1 MNKFFDDYLNV
12 KKIIAS
18 KKEYK
23 KQMARVDALPTDYQ
37 FVFKKIQSHMWKF
50 AAGSGYDMMEVQY
63 ELIDLFE
70 EGVVDGKKVLEV
82 TGTNVA
88 AFCDELLE
96 STKTYTEDWREN
108 LNREIKKKLK

>member
-12 KKIIAS
+12 KKIITS

-23 KQMARVDALPTDYQ
+23 AQMARVDALPNDYQ

-50 AAGSGYDMMEVQY
+50 ATGSGYDMMAVQY
-63 ELIDLFE
+63 DLIDLFE
-70 EGVVDGKKVLEV
+70 EGIADGKKVLEV
-82 TGTNVA
+82 TGTDVA
-88 AFCDELLE
+88 SFCDELLK

-108 LNREIKKKLK
+108 LNREINKKLK